1 MNDIYNENYKTV
13 KKEIEDETNKWK
25 DIPGSWAGRINILKM
40 PIPPK
45 TINRVIAI
53 PIKILMAV

>member
-25 DIPGSWAGRINILKM
+25 DIPCSWVGRINILKM

-45 TINRVIAI
+45 TINRVNAI